1 MNTDIYNAKNIAR
14 NLRFPNNAE
23 CIPYEDAQNLTSEIG
38 TGSPIQEL
46 PQLLRRMVWNAR
58 STTAQ
63 DQSARQK
70 ALFPLQ
76 EVGEMSLHRLYLAI
90 GVLLV
95 ACSLQAQT
103 AVARPSASPGSPNV
117 TAITGESWLM
127 HLGRSFDNT
136 SMGKTGRIGPGA
148 EADGSPVPTS
158 VAAVLSPRDEVALR
172 GSDLYR
178 MNCRGCHGEAGLGAP
193 PEINSVINPVRAT
206 SVPLILAR
214 MKATGMDMSYAD
226 AAKLAQQSKA
236 ALLDRLQ
243 KGGESMPAFSHL
255 SDQETRALLAYV
267 MQLAEVPGYS
277 NDGTLVRESR
287 VRVGELIV
295 RSTCHTCHSATGRD
309 PGPEELMAGAIP
321 PLSKLTAR
329 KNQTEFIRKVTS
341 GAPVL
346 MGAPPTLCRG
356 RMPVFFYLS
365 EEEAA
370 DVYLYLTL
378 YPPSEQNTTSPLVAA
393 SLNNDPPSGNGP
405 QSGVPVSGAR
415 NLVPEK
421 EELSKAGWLQMAAL
435 PWLAVFVM
443 FVLAGGL
450 FFTFREFKRLS
461 VASAV
466 RAAAKASPTAEEV
479 YNPGGGIGQELYP
492 FRLSNAKRNSR

>member
-1 MNTDIYNAKNIAR
+1 MSADCHDAKNIAR

-23 CIPYEDAQNLTSEIG
+23 CIPYHDARTLVSDIG
-38 TGSPIQEL
+38 MGSPIHEL
-46 PQLLRRMVWNAR
+46 PQSLRQMVWNAR
-58 STTAQ
+58 STTAPIVTT
-63 DQSARQK
+63 RQQ
-70 ALFPLQ
+70 ALFPLK
-76 EVGEMSLHRLYLAI
+76 EVGEMPLHRLYLALT
-90 GVLLV
+90 VFLV

-103 AVARPSASPGSPNV
+103 PIPRPSSPPGSPNV
-117 TAITGESWLM
+117 TAISGESWLV

-136 SMGKTGRIGPGA
+136 SMGKTGRIGPGP
-148 EADGSPVPTS
+148 EADGTPVPMP
-158 VAAVLSPRDEVALR
+158 VAATLSPRDEVALR

-178 MNCRGCHGEAGLGAP
+178 LNCRGCHGESGLGAP

-236 ALLDRLQ
+236 ALLERLH

-267 MQLAEVPGYS
+267 MQLAGVPGYS
-277 NDGTLVRESR
+277 HDGTLLQESR

-329 KNQTEFIRKVTS
+329 KNQAEFIRKVTV

-346 MGAPPTLCRG
+346 MGVPPTLCRG

-370 DVYLYLTL
+370 DVYLYLML
-378 YPPSEQNTTSPLVAA
+378 YPPSEQNTTSPLLAA

-405 QSGVPVSGAR
+405 QSSIPVSGAR

-421 EELSKAGWLQMAAL
+421 DELSKAGWLQMAAL
-435 PWLAVFVM
+435 PLLAVFVM
-443 FVLAGGL
+443 VVLAGGL
-450 FFTFREFKRLS
+450 YFTFREFKRLS
-461 VASAV
+461 TASAE
-466 RAAAKASPTAEEV
+466 RAAAKVSLTGQEV
-479 YNPGGGIGQELYP
+479 DDRGGGIGQELFP
-492 FRLSNAKRNSR
+492 FRFSNAKRNSR

>member
-1 MNTDIYNAKNIAR
+1 
-14 NLRFPNNAE
+14 
-23 CIPYEDAQNLTSEIG
+23 
-38 TGSPIQEL
+38 
-46 PQLLRRMVWNAR
+46 
-58 STTAQ
+58 
-63 DQSARQK
+63 
-70 ALFPLQ
+70 
-76 EVGEMSLHRLYLAI
+76 
-90 GVLLV
+90 
-95 ACSLQAQT
+95 
-103 AVARPSASPGSPNV
+103 
-117 TAITGESWLM
+117 
-127 HLGRSFDNT
+127 
-136 SMGKTGRIGPGA
+136 MGKTGRIGPGQ
-148 EADGSPVPTS
+148 ESDGTPVPTT
-158 VAAVLSPRDEVALR
+158 VAAILSPREEVALR

-214 MKATGMDMSYAD
+214 MKATGMEMSYAD

-236 ALLDRLQ
+236 ALLERLHN
-243 KGGESMPAFSHL
+243 GGESMPAFSHL
-255 SDQETRALLAYV
+255 NDQETRALLAYV

-277 NDGTLVRESR
+277 NDGTLVRVSR
-287 VRVGELIV
+287 VRVGELIA
-295 RSTCHTCHSATGRD
+295 RSTCHTCHSATGHD

-370 DVYLYLTL
+370 DVYLYLAL
-378 YPPSEQNTTSPLVAA
+378 YPPAEQNTTSPLVAA
-393 SLNNDPPSGNGP
+393 SLNYDPPSGKGP
-405 QSGVPVSGAR
+405 QSGVPVSSAR
-415 NLVPEK
+415 NLEPER

-450 FFTFREFKRLS
+450 YFTFREFKRLS
-461 VASAV
+461 TASAA
-466 RAAAKASPTAEEV
+466 RAAAKASLTAEEA
-479 YNPGGGIGQELYP
+479 YDRGGGLGQELYP